1 LLPGGGASLS
11 RTCRKTLGKR
21 RVVLQKRR
29 PLRIS
34 PQWRHSGACG
44 ASLQKPRQTNP
55 DASHCS
61 PVCEWFH
68 PPVVHATLILPGLA
82 NVPRHVAFAAST
94 MVTYGQPCTSA
105 IANGQRD
112 GMGTNPRAESARAR
126 SSVLMKSSDT
136 TRLIPRRLRH
146 ACLALSA
153 HSSASPPWCPASM
166 AQPGLVH
173 GIALNPSI
181 ILRWPGC
188 LSCSSS
194 VWGLPLLPLQPSR

>member
-1 LLPGGGASLS
+1 V
-11 RTCRKTLGKR
+11 CRPSKTPSAEN
-21 RVVLQKRR
+21 R
-29 PLRIS
+29 PTVA
-34 PQWRHSGACG
+34 PHSGACG

-61 PVCEWFH
+61 PVAALFVSGFTH
-68 PPVVHATLILPGLA
+68 HATLILPGLA
-82 NVPRHVAFAAST
+82 NVPRHVAFASST
-94 MVTYGQPCTSA
+94 MMTYGQPCTSA
-105 IANGQRD
+105 VANGQPERD
-112 GMGTNPRAESARAR
+112 GIGTNPRAESARAR